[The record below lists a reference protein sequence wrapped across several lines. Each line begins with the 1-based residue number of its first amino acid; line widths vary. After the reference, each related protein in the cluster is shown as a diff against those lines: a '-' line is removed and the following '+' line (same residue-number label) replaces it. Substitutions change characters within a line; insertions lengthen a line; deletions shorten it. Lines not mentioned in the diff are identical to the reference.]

1 MDPNAPKHNKAQQNM
16 SSGSNGVDWV
26 HLDPF
31 HYRFKLDEK
40 WAELVQLIQ
49 KFVRRS
55 CVGICRNEHTRSTP
69 WDQKLM
75 FCCVL

>member
-1 MDPNAPKHNKAQQNM
+1 VHFITALNNKAQQNM

-49 KFVRRS
+49 KFV
-55 CVGICRNEHTRSTP
+55 P
-69 WDQKLM
+69 
-75 FCCVL
+75 